1 MRKVIFFL
9 LSIIGIII
17 ALILL
22 YIFVIVSN
30 EYSRK
35 TYNYEIFNVENF
47 IVSFLAYLALYFGN
61 EWYLNALK
69 AGKDILNG
77 QLLMGIGVILLSII
91 IYLNVKKTSL
101 SYGLIMGFVAEIL
114 YLAAT
119 PLVFFAFIMMMAYFG
134 QAKPVYNIND

>member
-1 MRKVIFFL
+1 
-9 LSIIGIII
+9 
-17 ALILL
+17 
-22 YIFVIVSN
+22 
-30 EYSRK
+30 
-35 TYNYEIFNVENF
+35 
-47 IVSFLAYLALYFGN
+47 
-61 EWYLNALK
+61 
-69 AGKDILNG
+69 
-77 QLLMGIGVILLSII
+77 MGIGVILLSII